1 MLNRIKEKLKAHFG
15 IRRPPSVFKEGVGTH
30 VSEKPKL
37 YMIQKVPD
45 IGQKVIVETMKKRFK
60 TRIVE
65 IEEEHKDGIVQ
76 GHLRLE
82 GSDIKVSFWDV
93 GDAVITNVLV
103 KAVEN

>member
-1 MLNRIKEKLKAHFG
+1 MLNRIKEKLKAYFG
-15 IRRPPSVFKEGVGTH
+15 IRRPPSVLKEGVGKY

-37 YMIQKVPD
+37 YLIQKVPD
-45 IGQKVIVETMKKRFK
+45 IGQKVIVETMQKRFK

-65 IEEEHKDGIVQ
+65 IEEEYKDGITQ

-82 GSDIKVSFWDV
+82 GSDVKVSFWDT
-93 GDAVITNVLV
+93 GDTVITNVLV